1 MAESAPKS
9 QATNTG
15 GGDNAARRRQPEC
28 MGSVVH
34 ISPGT
39 ATSDT
44 HCPYHRIDARALH
57 QRQVD
62 DQTIVNDAEAA
73 AVVSATAHRH
83 SEPTCASEIDG
94 ADDVCHIAAAS
105 DQTRISVDHA
115 LIDLPRGGTV
125 GVSGYDQRAAQA
137 CFQIL

>member
-1 MAESAPKS
+1 MAESATQS

-15 GGDNAARRRQPEC
+15 GGENAARRRQPEC

-34 ISPGT
+34 ITPGT

-62 DQTIVNDAEAA
+62 DQTIVNDAEAT
-73 AVVSATAHRH
+73 AVVSATAHGH
-83 SEPTCASEIDG
+83 GESTCAPEIDG
-94 ADDVCHIAAAS
+94 GDDVCHIAAAR
-105 DQTRISVDHA
+105 DQTRVSVDHA
-115 LIDLPRGGTV
+115 VIDLPRGGIV
-125 GVSGYDQRAAQA
+125 GVSGYD
-137 CFQIL
+137 